1 VQAGITTKKQ
11 DYNQITPAIIRPESP
26 AEGFSIHGH
35 FLIVHANKGSKLTL
49 APIC

>member
-1 VQAGITTKKQ
+1 MRAGITTKKQ
-11 DYNQITPAIIRPESP
+11 DYNQNTPAISGPEIS

-35 FLIVHANKGSKLTL
+35 FLIVHANKGSKL